1 MPGRSKTLSVPY
13 FSQPTDNTCQ
23 STVLKMFA
31 TYLEQNVVFQSTGA
45 ADRQILDIWK
55 DINQSEGRPSKL
67 RNAHDNMRWWL
78 QNHFPSLRFEYSN
91 TNQEDRAV
99 EGIVRYI
106 DAGFPVLV
114 SVSHARVPGH
124 IILVVGYEN
133 HIPMASSMDFNLV
146 VHDPYGQFDPTLLSK
161 LFGKRRFEGGMS
173 LMGGGERGPGQYNKL
188 PLQSTS
194 RQRAGDSQRGTWYLL
209 SAVRS

>member
-1 MPGRSKTLSVPY
+1 MAGRSKTLNVPY
-13 FSQPTDNTCQ
+13 FAQPTSITCQ

-31 TYLEQNVVFQSTGA
+31 TYLEQNVVYQSTGA

-55 DINQSEGRPSKL
+55 DINQADDRPSKL
-67 RNAHDNMRWWL
+67 RNAHTNMQWWL
-78 QNHFPSLRFEYSN
+78 QKHFPSVHFEYSN

-99 EGIVRYI
+99 EGIVHHI

-133 HIPMASSMDFNLV
+133 YVPMASSMDFHLV
-146 VHDPYGQFDPTLLSK
+146 AHDPYGQFDPTLLSK

-173 LMGGGERGPGQYNKL
+173 LMGGGERGPGKNNKI
-188 PLQSTS
+188 PLHSAS

-209 SAVRS
+209 SATR